1 MPIFGQYQGG
11 MGGDFNVGANMKDV
25 LNEQNKTHQSMLDA
39 VAKYNGAKEEMTTLQ
54 GQVGSV
60 LSNYK
65 VDENG
70 KPDASAPKYVHDL
83 FNAVNKEGGVAN
95 LSRTQM
101 AAGLK
106 AYETGFGVEAQKQKL
121 RSTQLAN
128 DITELQ
134 LQTALRAQKDAER
147 IREAQNNPELKAKIE
162 AIKKEGTKDVKKVIK
177 QIKVA
182 GETVNYSGE
191 EMTPLLEALKEAQ
204 DSGDKTK
211 IADAEDNIGRLL
223 HSKTSV
229 GQEEVDDEFI
239 EEGGGSWTKKKNE
252 KFKPYMSARQ
262 AAGVTELKAGE
273 AAPTPTLP
281 ADLLKTFS
289 NTELKKY
296 IEAKKGTEENEQAKL
311 ALEVAQAEA
320 KTGLKVVG
328 NRRVGDALGVFP
340 KTNAPDTRIEWN
352 NPEAQKIQLQ
362 VDAADLKIKNLKDRI
377 AINNGSESPQQFYG
391 GTGSTLGFNPKIPRG
406 DAKANAASIARDNLE
421 IRKLEAEKTT
431 LNKKIDDVEAKTRIG
446 LMKGIQKVNTPYGGG
461 SIEASRATWQD
472 VEGVVQEKYQR
483 TLDEQTNDEFAIMT
497 NYFQATG
504 GVPATFTK
512 EAFYASKGI
521 QRPMVVPAGFGY
533 VAATGPDG
541 KTHFLADKSMESS
554 QLSVTDS
561 EKMWKAGEF
570 SKARNLNGLTVN
582 GYSFNGEVRVGD
594 IDQANKVKDG
604 VFKTTRALSALD
616 SPIDIAENKSMFSKL
631 LPTEVSG
638 IAQALN
644 NTVQAANRTE
654 VGGSGAWSNQDQVN
668 LDKIIRDPS
677 SAHNTIFSSQAVAS
691 LKEYRKRLEQS
702 MVDSGQVYGFA
713 FEKSGSN
720 GSMSS
725 QVSQFRIKYAAGMAR
740 FNDPAQ
746 ALEYAKQSLNFD
758 ASE

>member
-1 MPIFGQYQGG
+1 MAIFGQYQGG

-60 LSNYK
+60 LANYK

-83 FNAVNKEGGVAN
+83 FSAVNKEGGVAN

-106 AYETGFGVEAQKQKL
+106 AYETGFGVDAQKQKL
-121 RSTQLAN
+121 RTSQLAN

-147 IREAQNNPELKAKIE
+147 IREAQNNPELKAKIAE
-162 AIKKEGTKDVKKVIK
+162 IKTQGEREVKKTVK
-177 QIKVA
+177 QIKIK
-182 GETVNYSGE
+182 GETVNYTAE

-204 DSGDKTK
+204 SDGDKTK

-239 EEGGGSWTKKKNE
+239 EEGGGTWTKKKNE

-273 AAPTPTLP
+273 APPSPTLP
-281 ADLLKTFS
+281 TELLKSFTAE
-289 NTELKKY
+289 ELKKY
-296 IEAKKGTEENEQAKL
+296 TLAKEGTAANELAKL
-311 ALEVAQAEA
+311 KIDELLLQPRGMTTRKANPMVIGDDRTVDVYNNPAAEAVNQQVQGIDGEIAKLKIQNRVGLPAPSGGYGTPLPPIKLSQAE
-320 KTGLKVVG
+320 KNKNEIKIRQL
-328 NRRVGDALGVFP
+328 
-340 KTNAPDTRIEWN
+340 
-352 NPEAQKIQLQ
+352 EAQKKPLLNEI
-362 VDAADLKIKNLKDRI
+362 DRI
-377 AINNGSESPQQFYG
+377 E
-391 GTGSTLGFNPKIPRG
+391 
-406 DAKANAASIARDNLE
+406 NAPLNTAAAAR
-421 IRKLEAEKTT
+421 KQVA
-431 LNKKIDDVEAKTRIG
+431 
-446 LMKGIQKVNTPYGGG
+446 PYSGG
-461 SIEASRATWQD
+461 SIEASKATWQD

-582 GYSFNGEVRVGD
+582 GYTFNGEVRVGD

-616 SPIDIAENKSMFSKL
+616 SLIDIAENKSMFSKL

-677 SAHNTIFSSQAVAS
+677 SAHNVIFSSQAVAS

-713 FEKSGSN
+713 FEKSGSQ
-720 GSMSS
+720 GSMSG
-725 QVSQFRIKYAAGMAR
+725 QMSQFRIKYAAGMAR

>member
-1 MPIFGQYQGG
+1 MPIFGQYNGG
-11 MGGDFNVGANMKDV
+11 MGSDFNVGGNMKDV

-60 LSNYK
+60 LANYK
-65 VDENG
+65 VDESG

-95 LSRTQM
+95 LSKTQM
-101 AAGLK
+101 MAGLK

-134 LQTALRAQKDAER
+134 LQTALRAQKEADR
-147 IREAQNNPELKAKIE
+147 IREAQNDPEVIRQLE
-162 AIKKEGTKDVKKVIK
+162 AARAKEGTRDVKKVVK
-177 QIKVA
+177 QVKVA
-182 GETVNYSGE
+182 GENVPYTAE
-191 EMTPLLEALKEAQ
+191 EMTPLLDALKEAK

-211 IADAEDNIGRLL
+211 VEDAQDAIAKLL
-223 HSKTSV
+223 HSKTKV
-229 GQEEVDDEFI
+229 GTEEIDDEFV
-239 EEGGGSWTKKKNE
+239 EEGGGTWTKKKNPDY
-252 KFKPYMSARQ
+252 KPFVSARQ
-262 AAGVTELKAGE
+262 AAAKTEIKAGE
-273 AAPTPTLP
+273 APPAPSVPV
-281 ADLLKTFS
+281 DFVKNFS
-289 NTELKKY
+289 ETELKKY
-296 IEAKKGTEENEQAKL
+296 ITAKEGTLANEAAKL
-311 ALEVAQAEA
+311 KLEEELAKPRGGSIKTSVAER
-320 KTGLKVVG
+320 GLGSRSSFV
-328 NRRVGDALGVFP
+328 
-340 KTNAPDTRIEWN
+340 WN
-352 NPEAQKIQLQ
+352 NPETQSVQRQ
-362 VDAADLKIKNLKDRI
+362 VDDIDGKIERLIDIRTNGIRIERKSPLGSAMAGAGTGGGLNTIERLSKQEEIKNKQEELSLVQQRRQLVARI
-377 AINNGSESPQQFYG
+377 DQIENGSLSA
-391 GTGSTLGFNPKIPRG
+391 
-406 DAKANAASIARDNLE
+406 AKGL
-421 IRKLEAEKTT
+421 
-431 LNKKIDDVEAKTRIG
+431 AK
-446 LMKGIQKVNTPYGGG
+446 QVTPYSGG
-461 SIEASRATWQD
+461 SVPASRDSWQD
-472 VEGVVQEKYQR
+472 VEGIVTEKYQR
-483 TLDEQTNDEFAIMT
+483 TLAEQTDDEFAIMT
-497 NYFQATG
+497 NYFKAHG
-504 GVPATFTK
+504 GVPSTFTK
-512 EAFYASKGI
+512 EAYYASKGI
-521 QRPMVVPAGFGY
+521 QRPMVVPAGYGY

-541 KTHFLADKSMESS
+541 KTHFLADKSTESS
-554 QLSVTDS
+554 QMSVTDQQ
-561 EKMWKAGEF
+561 KMWNAGEF

-582 GYSFNGEVRVGD
+582 GYTFSGEVRVGD

-616 SPIDIAENKSMFSKL
+616 SLIDIAENKSMFSKL

-677 SAHNTIFSSQAVAS
+677 KAHNVIFSSQAVAS

-702 MVDSGQVYGFA
+702 MVDSGQIYGFA
-713 FEKSGSN
+713 FEKGGSQ

-725 QVSQFRIKYAAGMAR
+725 QVSQFRIKYAAGLAR
-740 FNDPAQ
+740 YGDPAQ

>member
-1 MPIFGQYQGG
+1 MPIFGQYGGG
-11 MGGDFNVGANMKDV
+11 MGSDFNVGGNMKDV
-25 LNEQNKTHQSMLDA
+25 LAEQNKTHQSMLDA

-60 LSNYK
+60 LANYK

-83 FNAVNKEGGVAN
+83 FGAVNKEGGVAN

-134 LQTALRAQKDAER
+134 LQTALEAQRDAKR
-147 IREAQNNPELKAKIE
+147 IREAQNNPELKAAIEKLSKEKTVDSKEVIRRDKIN
-162 AIKKEGTKDVKKVIK
+162 
-177 QIKVA
+177 
-182 GETVNYSGE
+182 GEVVQWTAA
-191 EMTPLLEALKEAQ
+191 EMTPLLDKLKAAK
-204 DSGDKTK
+204 SGGDKNE
-211 IADAEDNIGRLL
+211 IADAEDEIGRLL

-229 GQEEVDDEFI
+229 GTEEVDDVFS
-239 EEGGGSWTKKKNE
+239 EEGGGTWSKKKNE
-252 KFKPYMSARQ
+252 KFKPYMSARD
-262 AAGVTELKAGE
+262 AAKVTSVKAGE
-273 AAPTPTLP
+273 ALP
-281 ADLLKTFS
+281 DATFS
-289 NTELKKY
+289 ASALTGISERELKKY
-296 IEAKKGTEENEQAKL
+296 QTAKEGTLANEAARL
-311 ALEVAQAEA
+311 ALEAEL
-320 KTGLKVVG
+320 LKPRGGQQREVVG
-328 NRRVGDALGVFP
+328 IRGAGGSAKGGFV
-340 KTNAPDTRIEWN
+340 WN
-352 NPEAQKIQLQ
+352 NPETQAVQTQ
-362 VDAADLKIKNLKDRI
+362 VDEIDNKIAGLIDVR
-377 AINNGSESPQQFYG
+377 NNGIRMERQSPLG
-391 GTGSTLGFNPKIPRG
+391 NAMAGAGTGGGLNTIRRLDKKEIVENKQKELRL
-406 DAKANAASIARDNLE
+406 NLE
-421 IRKLEAEKTT
+421 KRQLEAR
-431 LNKKIDDVEAKTRIG
+431 IDQMENGSLSAAKG
-446 LMKGIQKVNTPYGGG
+446 LSKQVTPYTGG
-461 SIEASRATWQD
+461 EEKASKDSWQD
-472 VEGVVQEKYQR
+472 VEGVVQRKYQK
-483 TLDEQTNDEFAIMT
+483 TLAEQTDDEFAVMT
-497 NYFQATG
+497 NYFQTTG

-561 EKMWKAGEF
+561 QKMWQAGEF
-570 SKARNLNGLTVN
+570 SKSRNLNGLTVN
-582 GYSFNGEVRVGD
+582 GYTFQGEVRVGD

-616 SPIDIAENKSMFSKL
+616 SLIDIAENKSMFSKL

-654 VGGSGAWSNQDQVN
+654 VGGSGAWSNQDQIN

-677 SAHNTIFSSQAVAS
+677 SAHNVIFSSQAVAS
-691 LKEYRKRLEQS
+691 LKEYRKRLETS
-702 MVDSGQVYGFA
+702 MVDSGSIYGFS
-713 FEKSGSN
+713 FEKSGSQ
-720 GSMSS
+720 GSMSG
-725 QVSQFRIKYAAGMAR
+725 QMSQFRIKYAAGLAR
-740 FNDPAQ
+740 YNDPAQ

>member
-1 MPIFGQYQGG
+1 MPIFGQYSGG
-11 MGGDFNVGANMKDV
+11 MGGDFNVGVNMKDV

-60 LSNYK
+60 LANYK
-65 VDENG
+65 VDETG

-83 FNAVNKEGGVAN
+83 FGAVNKEGGVAN

-101 AAGLK
+101 MAGLK

-121 RSTQLAN
+121 RTSQLAN

-134 LQTALRAQKDAER
+134 LQTALRAQKEADR
-147 IREAQNNPELKAKIE
+147 IREAQNNPELKAKIAE
-162 AIKKEGTKDVKKVIK
+162 IKKEGTKDVKKVIK

-182 GETVNYSGE
+182 GETVNYSAE

-204 DSGDKTK
+204 VDGDKTK
-211 IADAEDNIGRLL
+211 IADTEDNIGRLL
-223 HSKTSV
+223 YSKTSV

-239 EEGGGSWTKKKNE
+239 EEGGGTWTKKKNE

-273 AAPTPTLP
+273 APPSPTIP
-281 ADLLKTFS
+281 AELLKSFTAG
-289 NTELKKY
+289 ELKKFNL
-296 IEAKKGTEENEQAKL
+296 AKEGTAANELAKL
-311 ALEVAQAEA
+311 KIDELAL
-320 KTGLKVVG
+320 TPRGI
-328 NRRVGDALGVFP
+328 RRVNNRD
-340 KTNAPDTRIEWN
+340 IYN
-352 NPEAQKIQLQ
+352 NPEAQAVHEKVTIIDNEIGKLKGYNQRGMPIMGQGAYGGPLGPIQLS
-362 VDAADLKIKNLKDRI
+362 DREKNANNIKIRQLEAQKKPLI
-377 AINNGSESPQQFYG
+377 QQIDEIENAP
-391 GTGSTLGFNPKIPRG
+391 LR
-406 DAKANAASIARDNLE
+406 NAAAAR
-421 IRKLEAEKTT
+421 KQVA
-431 LNKKIDDVEAKTRIG
+431 
-446 LMKGIQKVNTPYGGG
+446 PYAGG
-461 SIEASRATWQD
+461 SIEASKATWQD

-582 GYSFNGEVRVGD
+582 GYTFNGEVRVGD

-616 SPIDIAENKSMFSKL
+616 SLIDIAENKSMFSKL

-677 SAHNTIFSSQAVAS
+677 SAHNVIFSSQAVAS

-713 FEKSGSN
+713 FEKSGSQ
-720 GSMSS
+720 GSMSG
-725 QVSQFRIKYAAGMAR
+725 QMSQFRIKYAAGMAR

>member
-1 MPIFGQYQGG
+1 MPIFGQYGGG
-11 MGGDFNVGANMKDV
+11 MGSDFNVGGNMKDV
-25 LNEQNKTHQSMLDA
+25 LAEQNKTHQSMLDA

-60 LSNYK
+60 LANYK

-83 FNAVNKEGGVAN
+83 FGAVNKEGGVAN

-106 AYETGFGVEAQKQKL
+106 AYETGFGIEAQKQKL

-134 LQTALRAQKDAER
+134 LQTALEAQRDAKR
-147 IREAQNNPELKAKIE
+147 IREAQNNPELKAAIDKLSKEKTVDSKEVIRRDKIN
-162 AIKKEGTKDVKKVIK
+162 
-177 QIKVA
+177 
-182 GETVNYSGE
+182 GEVVQWTAA
-191 EMTPLLEALKEAQ
+191 EMTPLLDKLKAAK
-204 DSGDKTK
+204 SGGDKK
-211 IADAEDNIGRLL
+211 EIADAEDEIGRLL

-229 GQEEVDDEFI
+229 GTEEVDDEFS
-239 EEGGGSWTKKKNE
+239 EEGGGTWSKKKNE
-252 KFKPYMSARQ
+252 KFKPYMSARD
-262 AAGVTELKAGE
+262 AAKVTSVKAGE
-273 AAPTPTLP
+273 ALP
-281 ADLLKTFS
+281 DATFS
-289 NTELKKY
+289 ASALTSISERELKKY
-296 IEAKKGTEENEQAKL
+296 NLATEGTEANKL
-311 ALEVAQAEA
+311 AQLRIDEIALQPRGITTRRANPMVIGDTKTVDVYNNPAAEA
-320 KTGLKVVG
+320 VNQRVSIIDQEIGKLKSA
-328 NRRVGDALGVFP
+328 NANGVP
-340 KTNAPDTRIEWN
+340 ISVSYGTPQLPAQLSPREKNAN
-352 NPEAQKIQLQ
+352 NIKIRLLEAQKKPLLAQIDEIENAPL
-362 VDAADLKIKNLKDRI
+362 R
-377 AINNGSESPQQFYG
+377 
-391 GTGSTLGFNPKIPRG
+391 
-406 DAKANAASIARDNLE
+406 NAASA
-421 IRKLEAEKTT
+421 
-431 LNKKIDDVEAKTRIG
+431 KKAVQAYT
-446 LMKGIQKVNTPYGGG
+446 GG
-461 SIEASRATWQD
+461 EEQASKDSWKD
-472 VEGVVQEKYQR
+472 VEGIVQRKYQK
-483 TLDEQTNDEFAIMT
+483 TLAEQTDDEFAIMT
-497 NYFQATG
+497 NYFQTTG

-561 EKMWKAGEF
+561 QKMWQAGEF
-570 SKARNLNGLTVN
+570 SKSRNLNGLTVN
-582 GYSFNGEVRVGD
+582 GYTFQGEVRVGD

-616 SPIDIAENKSMFSKL
+616 SLIDIAENKSMFSKL

-654 VGGSGAWSNQDQVN
+654 VGGSGAWSNQDQIN

-677 SAHNTIFSSQAVAS
+677 SAHNVIFSSQAVAS
-691 LKEYRKRLEQS
+691 LKEYRKRLETS
-702 MVDSGQVYGFA
+702 MVDSGSIYGFS
-713 FEKSGSN
+713 FEKSGSQ
-720 GSMSS
+720 GSMSG
-725 QVSQFRIKYAAGMAR
+725 QMSQFRIKYAAGLAR
-740 FNDPAQ
+740 YNDPAQ